1 MKKKYELVKTRLEE
15 KIGKL
20 EEEAG
25 KLKMSC

>member
-15 KIGKL
+15 KISKL

-25 KLKMSC
+25 KLQISC